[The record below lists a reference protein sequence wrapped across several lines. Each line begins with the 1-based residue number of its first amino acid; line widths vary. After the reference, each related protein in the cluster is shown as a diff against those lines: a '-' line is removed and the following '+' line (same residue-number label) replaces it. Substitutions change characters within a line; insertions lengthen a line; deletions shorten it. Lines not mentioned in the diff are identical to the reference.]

1 MKKTCAFLLLTA
13 AIFVNISCGEVTIP
27 NDSQV
32 TTESLSEVVTETTDP
47 ISLALPERD
56 YEGYEFKILTTDEV
70 GSVRYSYEIDA
81 DTMNGEAMNDA
92 VFMRNQ
98 LVEERFNVV
107 ITQIPYDKST
117 FSQAFKN
124 SVLAADDAYDVYVDT
139 YENIMQLGYG
149 YGLEVTSL
157 PYIDLTQS
165 WWDGDIIR
173 ESALGGKTYG
183 LLGDINVIDN
193 NAAYCIFF
201 NKRIAEENNIGDIYE
216 IVRSGNW
223 TIDELTR
230 CCKLVANDI
239 NGDSVMDYTDQ
250 WGMVASG
257 NIALSFMWSCGG
269 KFGEINSGGEVDFTL
284 DTETNINALNKVY
297 EFYSQNDIVL
307 DVTKIPAVESIGTN
321 WQVQR
326 SVFNNGRALFIG
338 STIQNVDY
346 FRDMEDEF
354 GIIPNPKY
362 DSSQP
367 EYLTSAQEW
376 MATMFMVPKT
386 ATNPERTS
394 IILEAMASSAQ
405 SMITPVYYDSVLKRK
420 LARDDESSE
429 MLDIIYDSRVFDI
442 VYTYNWGNIRNLSN
456 IIVKDSN
463 TIASTIASMK
473 NSVLSAYEKTH
484 ENIINS
490 ES

>member
-1 MKKTCAFLLLTA
+1 MKRNSVFLLLIA
-13 AIFVNISCGEVTIP
+13 AMFINISCGENVTSDI
-27 NDSQV
+27 N
-32 TTESLSEVVTETTDP
+32 EVVSDITSDTVTETTDP
-47 ISLALPERD
+47 ISSALPERD
-56 YEGYEFKILTTDEV
+56 YDGYEFKILTTDEV
-70 GSVRYSYEIDA
+70 GSVRYSYEIDV
-81 DTMNGEAMNDA
+81 DTLNGEAMNDA
-92 VFMRNQ
+92 VYMRNQ
-98 LVEERFNVV
+98 LVEDEFNVI

-124 SVLAADDAYDVYVDT
+124 SVLAADDAYDAYVDT

-149 YGLEVTSL
+149 YGLEVSSL
-157 PYIDLTQS
+157 PYIDLSQS
-165 WWDGDIIR
+165 WWDGEIIK

-183 LLGDINVIDN
+183 LSGDINVIDN

-201 NKRIAEENNIGDIYE
+201 NKRLAEEYNVGDIYE

-223 TIDELTR
+223 TIDELAR
-230 CCKLVANDI
+230 CSKLVANDI

-250 WGMVASG
+250 WGFVASG
-257 NIALSFMWSCGG
+257 NIAMSLMWSCGG
-269 KFGEINSGGEVDFTL
+269 MFGEINANGEVEFTL
-284 DTETNINALNKVY
+284 DRETNINALNKIFD
-297 EFYSQNDIVL
+297 FYSQTEFIL

-326 SVFNNGRALFIG
+326 SVFNNGRALFLG

-367 EYLTSAQEW
+367 EYLTSSQEW

-386 ATNPERTS
+386 AADPERTS

-442 VYTYNWGNIRNLSN
+442 VYTFNWGNIRNLAN
-456 IIVKDSN
+456 AITNTSN
-463 TIASTIASMK
+463 TIASNIASMK
-473 NSVLSAYEKTH
+473 NSVISAYEKTL
-484 ENIINS
+484 ENIENS
-490 ES
+490 EA